1 MGLLSSEVCA
11 LQAIN
16 GSVEMIEAVN
26 AKVDVTR
33 LVGVR
38 AFSLDRVLA
47 MEPAFPEVKR
57 RSLPPACAPF
67 R

>member
-1 MGLLSSEVCA
+1 M
-11 LQAIN
+11 
-16 GSVEMIEAVN
+16 EMIEAVN